1 MPERLFS
8 MPDRYALAG
17 RIEGEGSGDKAFD
30 KPHPECY
37 DDFSILKERSELHA
51 VYRVVES

>member
-17 RIEGEGSGDKAFD
+17 RIGGEGSGDKAFD

-51 VYRVVES
+51 VYRVFES